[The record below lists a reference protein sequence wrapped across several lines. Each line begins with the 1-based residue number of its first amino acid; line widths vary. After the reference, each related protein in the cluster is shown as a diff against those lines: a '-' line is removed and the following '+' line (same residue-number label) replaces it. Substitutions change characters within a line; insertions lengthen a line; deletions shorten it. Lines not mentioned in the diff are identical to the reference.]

1 MMFDRQNTVSENQAF
16 TTGTQRSTDVIDLW
30 TPAVGG
36 TDANGNTLLRD
47 PARSPALSLH
57 VQVTEDFA
65 SGTNETWNVITGL
78 DGDPTV
84 ASPTVVATTGAVLEA
99 TMKKGRVLQIEIPP
113 LPTTARYLALQG
125 VASGTHTTGK
135 VTAGIVGSTGK
146 QTSPGSVL
154 P

>member
-30 TPAVGG
+30 SPAIGG

-47 PARSPALSLH
+47 PSRSPGVALLA
-57 VQVTEDFA
+57 QVTETFTG
-65 SGTNETWNVITGL
+65 GTNETFNVITGL

-99 TMKKGRVLQIEIPP
+99 TLVKGRVLQVDLPP

-125 VASGTHTTGK
+125 VASGTHSTGK
-135 VTAGIVGSTGK
+135 VTAGIVGETGK
-146 QTSPGSVL
+146 QTSPGSIL